1 MKKFLCV
8 LLSLGMLLTAANVCA
23 APGDVVNVALGKPA
37 FANQQYGALSPSNA
51 TDGSALTC
59 YAGTWGA
66 AGTNVTFYVDL
77 GETYPIHSLK
87 LFLGGT
93 NQEAQRK
100 NFNIY
105 FTNERPVWT
114 AAGERV
120 LVHEQAEDPGDN
132 VELNV
137 AVPDEAKTEAY
148 RFVVVEK
155 QELGTGLAI
164 RELEVYASADSVPE
178 KPSYMVEIGRNKTA
192 LSNDNFNTSASY
204 MLNDGNAATI
214 VAGETSGASDT
225 GTLRYKAWIDLGAA
239 FPIEGV
245 NISITKNNDTEFFI
259 YGSND
264 PTFAKRDTLYTRG
277 GTALGQ
283 DFQFLETPE
292 EMKATPYQYIMVERN
307 NGRAMAISELEVYTT
322 NTAAEETEVSEQNG
336 RVIEI
341 GRGKKVL
348 CNSVTNN
355 AAYGAEMINDGVDS
369 SFWQANWPTTEEH
382 YAFIDMEKPISVA
395 RVTTFGAQT
404 VGAGRTDA
412 DLKIV
417 ATNDPNLAPENWDTL
432 ATWEANKTT
441 LPRRE
446 MMFTPAAEFA
456 KNTYRFVGISTIL
469 GTGTGGMQEQ
479 RVAELKV
486 YTYAQDFKE
495 TINPIA
501 AAWNSETKTAEIS
514 SVMVTNANTPYNMIA
529 AAYQTDE
536 DGNNQMIGVRI
547 QEFSGLVRG
556 AYQPVSMTADLSGV
570 EGIENVTRIRVILVD
585 TLDRMCPK
593 MTAYDIPLS

>member
-8 LLSLGMLLTAANVCA
+8 LLSLGMLLTVTGVWA
-23 APGDVVNVALGKPA
+23 APGDVVNVALDKPA
-37 FANQQYGALSPSNA
+37 FANQQYGALTPSNA
-51 TDGSALTC
+51 TDGNAETC
-59 YAGTWGA
+59 YAGAWGA

-77 GETYPIHSLK
+77 GEACPIDSLI

-105 FTNERPVWT
+105 FTNERPVWG

-120 LVHEQAEDPGDN
+120 LVHEQTEDPGDD

-137 AVPDEAKTEAY
+137 SVPDKAKAEAY
-148 RFVVVEK
+148 RYVVVEK
-155 QELGTGLAI
+155 QDRETGLAI
-164 RELEVYASADSVPE
+164 REIEVYAPADSVPE

-192 LSNDNFNTSASY
+192 LSNDNFDTSASY

-214 VAGETSGASDT
+214 VAGETSGTSET
-225 GTLRYKAWIDLGAA
+225 GALRYKAWIDLGAA

-245 NISITKNNDTEFFI
+245 NISITKGNDTWFFI

-264 PTFAKRDTLYTRG
+264 PTFAERDTLYTG
-277 GTALGQ
+277 EGTALGQ
-283 DFQFLETPE
+283 DFKFLETPE

-307 NGRAMAISELEVYTT
+307 NGKAMAISELEVYTT
-322 NTAAEETEVSEQNG
+322 NTAAEETEVLEQNG
-336 RVIEI
+336 RVIEV
-341 GRGKKVL
+341 GRGKKVVS
-348 CNSVTNN
+348 NSFAGSYV
-355 AAYGAEMINDGVDS
+355 AENINDGVDS

-547 QEFSGLVRG
+547 QEFSGLVQG

-585 TLDRMCPK
+585 TLGRMCPK
-593 MTAYDIPLS
+593 MVAYDIPLS

>member
-8 LLSLGMLLTAANVCA
+8 LLSLGMLLTVTGVWA
-23 APGDVVNVALGKPA
+23 APGDVVNVALDKPA
-37 FANQQYGALSPSNA
+37 FANQQYGALTPSNA
-51 TDGSALTC
+51 TDGNAETC
-59 YAGTWGA
+59 YAGAWGA

-77 GETYPIHSLK
+77 GEACPIDSLI

-105 FTNERPVWT
+105 FTNERPVWG

-120 LVHEQAEDPGDN
+120 LVHEQTEDPGDD

-137 AVPDEAKTEAY
+137 SVPDEAKAEAY
-148 RFVVVEK
+148 RYVVVEK
-155 QELGTGLAI
+155 QDRETGLAI
-164 RELEVYASADSVPE
+164 REIEVYAPADSVPE

-192 LSNDNFNTSASY
+192 LSNDNFDTSASY

-214 VAGETSGASDT
+214 VAGETSGTSET
-225 GTLRYKAWIDLGAA
+225 GALRYKAWIDLGAA

-245 NISITKNNDTEFFI
+245 NISITKGNDTWFFI

-264 PTFAKRDTLYTRG
+264 PTFAERDTLYTG
-277 GTALGQ
+277 EGTALGQ
-283 DFQFLETPE
+283 DFKFLETPE

-307 NGRAMAISELEVYTT
+307 NGKAMAISELEVYTT
-322 NTAAEETEVSEQNG
+322 NTAAEETEVLEQNG
-336 RVIEI
+336 RVIEV
-341 GRGKKVL
+341 GRGKKVVS
-348 CNSVTNN
+348 NSFAGSYV
-355 AAYGAEMINDGVDS
+355 AENINDGVDS

-547 QEFSGLVRG
+547 QEFSGLVQG

-593 MTAYDIPLS
+593 MVAYDIPLS

>member
-105 FTNERPVWT
+105 FTNERPVWG

-120 LVHEQAEDPGDN
+120 LVHEQTEDPGDDT
-132 VELNV
+132 ELNV
-137 AVPDEAKTEAY
+137 AVPDEAKAEAY
-148 RFVVVEK
+148 RYVVVEK
-155 QELGTGLAI
+155 QDQATGLAI
-164 RELEVYASADSVPE
+164 REIEVYAPADSVPE

-192 LSNDNFNTSASY
+192 LSNDNFDTSASY

-214 VAGETSGASDT
+214 VAGETSGTSET
-225 GTLRYKAWIDLGAA
+225 GALRYKAWIDLGAA

-245 NISITKNNDTEFFI
+245 NISITKGDDTWFFI

-264 PTFAKRDTLYTRG
+264 PTFAERDTLYTG
-277 GTALGQ
+277 EGTPLGQ
-283 DFQFLETPE
+283 DFKFLETPE

-307 NGRAMAISELEVYTT
+307 NGKAMAISELEVYTT
-322 NTAAEETEVSEQNG
+322 NTAAEETAVSEQNG

-395 RVTTFGAQT
+395 RVTTFGAPT

-432 ATWEANKTT
+432 ATWESNKTT

-469 GTGTGGMQEQ
+469 GTGTNGMQEQ

-593 MTAYDIPLS
+593 MAAYDIPLS

>member
-1 MKKFLCV
+1 MFCYPWVCL
-8 LLSLGMLLTAANVCA
+8 LLTVTGVWA
-23 APGDVVNVALGKPA
+23 APGDVVNVALDKPA
-37 FANQQYGALSPSNA
+37 FANQQYGALTPSNA
-51 TDGSALTC
+51 TDGNAETC
-59 YAGTWGA
+59 YAGAWGA

-77 GETYPIHSLK
+77 GEACPIDSLI

-105 FTNERPVWT
+105 FTNERPVWG

-120 LVHEQAEDPGDN
+120 LVHEQTEDPGDD

-137 AVPDEAKTEAY
+137 SVPDEAKAEAY
-148 RFVVVEK
+148 RYVVVEK
-155 QELGTGLAI
+155 QDRETGLAI
-164 RELEVYASADSVPE
+164 REIEVYAPADSVPE

-192 LSNDNFNTSASY
+192 LSNDNFDTSASY

-214 VAGETSGASDT
+214 VAGETSGTSET
-225 GTLRYKAWIDLGAA
+225 GALRYKAWIDLGAA

-245 NISITKNNDTEFFI
+245 NISITKGNDTWFFI

-264 PTFAKRDTLYTRG
+264 PTFAERDTLYTG
-277 GTALGQ
+277 EGTALGQ
-283 DFQFLETPE
+283 DFKFLETPE

-307 NGRAMAISELEVYTT
+307 NGKAMAISELEVYTT
-322 NTAAEETEVSEQNG
+322 NTAAEETEVLEQNG
-336 RVIEI
+336 RVIEV
-341 GRGKKVL
+341 GRGKKVVS
-348 CNSVTNN
+348 NSFAGSYV
-355 AAYGAEMINDGVDS
+355 AENINDGVDS

-547 QEFSGLVRG
+547 QEFSGLVQG

-593 MTAYDIPLS
+593 MVAYDIPLS

>member
-37 FANQQYGALSPSNA
+37 FANQQYGALTPSNA

-59 YAGTWGA
+59 YAGAWGA

-77 GETYPIHSLK
+77 GEACPIDSLK

-105 FTNERPVWT
+105 LTNERPVWT

-120 LVHEQAEDPGDN
+120 LVHEQTEDPGDN

-164 RELEVYASADSVPE
+164 REIEVYAPADSVPE

-192 LSNDNFNTSASY
+192 LSNDNFDTSASY
-204 MLNDGNAATI
+204 MLNDGNAATTT
-214 VAGETSGASDT
+214 AGTTSGQSEEGGA
-225 GTLRYKAWIDLGAA
+225 LRYKAWIDLGAA

-245 NISITKNNDTEFFI
+245 NISITKGNDTWFFI

-264 PTFAKRDTLYTRG
+264 PTFAERDTLYTG
-277 GTALGQ
+277 EGTPLGQ
-283 DFQFLETPE
+283 DFKFLETPE

-307 NGRAMAISELEVYTT
+307 NGKSMAINELEVYTT

-336 RVIEI
+336 RVIEV
-341 GRGKKVL
+341 GRGKKVVS
-348 CNSVTNN
+348 NSFAGSYV
-355 AAYGAEMINDGVDS
+355 AENINDGVDS

-469 GTGTGGMQEQ
+469 ETGTGGMQEQ

-547 QEFSGLVRG
+547 QEFSGLVQG

>member
-23 APGDVVNVALGKPA
+23 APGDVVNVALDKPA
-37 FANQQYGALSPSNA
+37 FANQQYGALSPKNA
-51 TDGSALTC
+51 TDGNAETC
-59 YAGTWGA
+59 YAGAWGA

-77 GETYPIHSLK
+77 GEACPIDSLI

-105 FTNERPVWT
+105 LTNERPVWG

-120 LVHEQAEDPGDN
+120 LIHEQAEDPGDN

-137 AVPDEAKTEAY
+137 AVPEEAKVASF

-164 RELEVYASADSVPE
+164 RELEVYAPADSVPAS
-178 KPSYMVEIGRNKTA
+178 PSYMVEIGRNKTA

-204 MLNDGNAATI
+204 MLNDGNAATT
-214 VAGETSGASDT
+214 VQGETSGQSEEG

-245 NISITKNNDTEFFI
+245 NISITKGNDTWFFI

-264 PTFAKRDTLYTRG
+264 PTFVVKDTLYTG
-277 GTALGQ
+277 EGTALGQ

-292 EMKATPYQYIMVERN
+292 EMKAAPYQYIMVERN
-307 NGRAMAISELEVYTT
+307 NGKSMAINELEVYST
-322 NTAAEETEVSEQNG
+322 NTAAAETAVSEQNG

-341 GRGKKVL
+341 GRGKKVVS
-348 CNSVTNN
+348 NSFAGSYV
-355 AAYGAEMINDGVDS
+355 AENINDGTDS
-369 SFWQANWPTTEEH
+369 SFWQSNWPTTEEH

-432 ATWEANKTT
+432 ATWEANNTT

-456 KNTYRFVGISTIL
+456 KNTYRFVGISTVL
-469 GTGTGGMQEQ
+469 GTGTSGMQEQ

-486 YTYAQDFKE
+486 YTYAEDF
-495 TINPIA
+495 TDSINPIA
-501 AAWNSETKTAEIS
+501 ATWNNETKTADIS
-514 SVMVTNANTPYNMIA
+514 SVMVTNAGTPYTMIA

-536 DGNNQMIGVRI
+536 NENNQMIGVSI
-547 QEFSGLVRG
+547 QNFDGLVQG
-556 AYQPVSMTADLSGV
+556 AYQPIAMTADFSGT
-570 EGIENVTRIRVILVD
+570 EGIENVTKIRVILVD

-593 MTAYDIPLS
+593 MAAYDIPLS